1 MNAVMMLPA
10 RFSKDNSYPVLF
22 EVYGGPASQT
32 VYQEYDSDGFH
43 LYLASHGY
51 FSNKPRCLIFK

>member
-10 RFSKDNSYPVLF
+10 RFSKDNNYPVLF

-51 FSNKPRCLIFK
+51 FSNKPR